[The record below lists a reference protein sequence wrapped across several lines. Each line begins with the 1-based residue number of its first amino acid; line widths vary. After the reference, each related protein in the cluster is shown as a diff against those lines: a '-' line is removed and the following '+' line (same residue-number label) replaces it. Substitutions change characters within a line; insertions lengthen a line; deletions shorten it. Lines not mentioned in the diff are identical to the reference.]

1 MKIIT
6 QTQKRSHI
14 VYYLK
19 ELSPV
24 GKAIL
29 SVEEFDCRIVH
40 RVLEDGKPAIVLLD
54 RHGRVRPDPTR
65 YLTNT
70 RDILPVGSRQ
80 QMARALQ
87 LLYTFSDLHDYDP
100 KALSFEKVDELMA
113 FLLGSSVQDEPGHP
127 GRTIRSA
134 KTVNAYY
141 GMIKRYVH
149 TMGWPMEAYSH
160 YHEVKVSGP
169 MGAEYAMERT
179 VKKDDHTL
187 KTGTVTEKEIPKHVT
202 PSQMKAMAEIMKE
215 NNDNTALLVSH
226 LQYCYGLRCGEALGL
241 TEEDFFMEEDEEGHP
256 IYKMVL
262 RNRISDRLDQAC
274 KGLMHP
280 FDPKQYQGSHYKGSR
295 HIIEITRS
303 TYDRVQKYIHFVRNT
318 WKMTPKQRNNYE
330 KDTIADS
337 VNIPSHPNRY
347 IFVGNNGRRLSCQS
361 WNNRLAWYYV
371 QVGIELDFGC
381 KHFNCSHRLR
391 HGFAMFHAQYSAHP
405 MNIFELQRAL
415 RHASPNTC
423 AIYYSILPEDE
434 RKLKESFQ
442 AELEELIP
450 EFYI

>member
-6 QTQKRSHI
+6 QTYNRSHI
-14 VYYLK
+14 VYFLK
-19 ELSPV
+19 ELSAV
-24 GKAIL
+24 GKAII
-29 SVEEFDCRIVH
+29 SVEEFDCRIEH
-40 RVLEDGKPAIVLLD
+40 RMLDEGKPAIVVLD

-87 LLYTFSDLHDYDP
+87 LLYVFCDLNGYDP
-100 KALSFEKVDELMA
+100 KALSFEKVDEFIA
-113 FLLGSSVQDEPGHP
+113 FLLGASVQDEPGHP
-127 GRTIRSA
+127 RRTIRSA

-141 GMIKRYVH
+141 GMVKRYVR

-187 KTGTVTEKEIPKHVT
+187 KAGTVTEKEIPKHVT
-202 PSQMKAMAEIMKE
+202 PKQMKAMAKNMKE
-215 NNDNTALLVSH
+215 AGDRTSLLVSH
-226 LQYCYGLRCGEALGL
+226 LQYSYGLRCGEVLGL
-241 TEEDFFMEEDEEGHP
+241 TEEDFYIEDEGDGP

-262 RNRISDRLDQAC
+262 RNRISDRLDQSC

-295 HIIEITRS
+295 HIIEITRA
-303 TYDRVQKYIHFVRNT
+303 TYDRVQEYIRWVRHT
-318 WKMTPKQRNNYE
+318 WKMTARQRENYE
-330 KDTIADS
+330 KDTEADC
-337 VNIPSHPNRY
+337 VYIPQHPNRY
-347 IFVGNNGRRLSCQS
+347 IFVGSNGRRLSCQT
-361 WNNRLAWYYV
+361 WNNRLAWYFT
-371 QVGIELDFGC
+371 QIGIELDYGC
-381 KHFNCSHRLR
+381 KRFNCSHRLR